1 MRQHGVTVGHCQLP
15 APSKGVAEARAGRNE
30 DDGEDSLRHNLI
42 EYEFAKKSHIRL
54 SRETRASTSQVNTD
68 VKHALSRGH
77 DSPDA
82 DTS

>member
-1 MRQHGVTVGHCQLP
+1 MRQHGVTGGHCQLP

-30 DDGEDSLRHNLI
+30 ADGEDSLRLNLI
-42 EYEFAKKSHIRL
+42 EYEFSKKACIRL
-54 SRETRASTSQVNTD
+54 SRATRGSTSQANTD

-77 DSPDA
+77 DLPDA